1 MKRSLSPFLA
11 LFLLVGTLFSLAACE
26 IYVDDP
32 YDPYNPYNPGGG
44 SGDRQRANV
53 ISGEWQGDFGMYYT
67 AIHPISGKAV
77 TFEAAY
83 SYLLVQ
89 NDYAGARRGV
99 GKQID
104 FYRTGPYEYQY
115 YLFYW
120 EVRNGVL
127 YLTYPQDSNLNVA
140 IYDYYLSNSIFTG
153 RVGNSGFRFRLTS
166 LRYNN
171 WGAFS
176 GNYMFGNYNNWTWG
190 NGYTQKRSLESASAT
205 PDAASLHIVR
215 GHRPAAAESR

>member
-1 MKRSLSPFLA
+1 MKRFLSPFLA

-83 SYLLVQ
+83 SYLLFRTTTMGRA
-89 NDYAGARRGV
+89 AG
-99 GKQID
+99 
-104 FYRTGPYEYQY
+104 
-115 YLFYW
+115 
-120 EVRNGVL
+120 
-127 YLTYPQDSNLNVA
+127 
-140 IYDYYLSNSIFTG
+140 
-153 RVGNSGFRFRLTS
+153 
-166 LRYNN
+166 
-171 WGAFS
+171 
-176 GNYMFGNYNNWTWG
+176 
-190 NGYTQKRSLESASAT
+190 
-205 PDAASLHIVR
+205 
-215 GHRPAAAESR
+215 